1 MSQPGAIRLQKFDCP
16 IGRLSTMGALVICMF
31 GGFATTALA
40 QKDSRGWDGT
50 SSQSYNNPAASGSSS
65 YGSSSFGSYGGPS
78 QGAFTPFGRVSPNSS
93 TNNSSSNTSNSGNY
107 YNSVPG
113 LTENSYHPGSNAGNN
128 TPFGNPNPKFTPS
141 PNLSW
146 QDQQIR
152 NKQREQQLMQQ
163 QAAQPVNSSIL
174 QSQRWENEWRQQ
186 HPGQPMP
193 NAGQLQKMHSAE
205 IQGNIKN
212 GWAQMRQ
219 RQAVKANEEYQ
230 MATEISK
237 RNAARDGVTWS
248 KAQFE
253 RDYDQ
258 SHKDQADAY
267 LESVRQSRE
276 ISDTEAE
283 DRRFR
288 AIGGR

>member
-1 MSQPGAIRLQKFDCP
+1 
-16 IGRLSTMGALVICMF
+16 
-31 GGFATTALA
+31 
-40 QKDSRGWDGT
+40 
-50 SSQSYNNPAASGSSS
+50 
-65 YGSSSFGSYGGPS
+65 
-78 QGAFTPFGRVSPNSS
+78 
-93 TNNSSSNTSNSGNY
+93 
-107 YNSVPG
+107 
-113 LTENSYHPGSNAGNN
+113 
-128 TPFGNPNPKFTPS
+128 
-141 PNLSW
+141 
-146 QDQQIR
+146 
-152 NKQREQQLMQQ
+152 
-163 QAAQPVNSSIL
+163 
-174 QSQRWENEWRQQ
+174 
-186 HPGQPMP
+186 
-193 NAGQLQKMHSAE
+193 
-205 IQGNIKN
+205 
-212 GWAQMRQ
+212 
-219 RQAVKANEEYQ
+219 